1 MFLDINDMTMNKSDS
16 MLKTILIAEDDE
28 NITEILKMYLENSNF
43 QVITARDGL
52 EAWKIIQN
60 RRVDLA
66 LFDVLM
72 PKMDGFMLIR
82 KVRMYYKFPVIFLSA
97 KKSDSDKILG
107 LSLGADD
114 YITKPFN
121 PLEVLARVNAALRRV
136 DELSAP
142 PKRVQENDILTYKSL
157 SINLKTMQLFKN
169 GKEISVTPTQ
179 LRILIFLMEN
189 PGRVFTKKQI
199 VRHLNG
205 ELYDHDDNTITVH
218 ISNLRDKIEDDSRN
232 PAFLLTV
239 RGIGYK
245 FAAAEDDDTT
255 PSPAE

>member
-1 MFLDINDMTMNKSDS
+1 MDS
-16 MLKTILIAEDDE
+16 LSKKILIAEDDE
-28 NITEILKMYLENSNF
+28 NITEILKMYLENNNF

-52 EAWKIIQN
+52 EALEII
-60 RRVDLA
+60 RKSEIDLA

-72 PKMDGFMLIR
+72 PKIDGFALIR
-82 KVRMYYKFPVIFLSA
+82 KVRRDYKFPIIFLSA

-114 YITKPFN
+114 YIAKPFN
-121 PLEVLARVNAALRRV
+121 PLEVLARINAAFRRV
-136 DELSAP
+136 NELSVP
-142 PKRVQENDILTYKSL
+142 PKRVQEREELTYQNL
-157 SINLKTMQLFKN
+157 RVNLKTLQLFKN

-179 LRILIFLMEN
+179 LRILILLMEN

-199 VRHLNG
+199 MRHLNG
-205 ELYDHDDNTITVH
+205 ELYEHDENTVTVH

-232 PAFLLTV
+232 PVFLLTV

-245 FAAAEDDDTT
+245 FAAVR
-255 PSPAE
+255 

>member
-1 MFLDINDMTMNKSDS
+1 VDS
-16 MLKTILIAEDDE
+16 LSKKILIAEDDE
-28 NITEILKMYLENSNF
+28 NITEILKMYLENNNF

-52 EAWKIIQN
+52 EALEII
-60 RRVDLA
+60 RKSEIDLA

-72 PKMDGFMLIR
+72 PKIDGFALIR
-82 KVRMYYKFPVIFLSA
+82 KVRRDYKFPIIFLSA

-114 YITKPFN
+114 YIAKPFN
-121 PLEVLARVNAALRRV
+121 PLEVLARINAAFRRV
-136 DELSAP
+136 NELSVP
-142 PKRVQENDILTYKSL
+142 PKRVQEREELTYQNL
-157 SINLKTMQLFKN
+157 RVNLKTLQLYKN

-179 LRILIFLMEN
+179 LRILILLMEN

-199 VRHLNG
+199 MRHLNG
-205 ELYDHDDNTITVH
+205 ELYEHDENTVTVH

-232 PAFLLTV
+232 PVFLLTV

-245 FAAAEDDDTT
+245 FAAVR
-255 PSPAE
+255 

>member
-1 MFLDINDMTMNKSDS
+1 MDS
-16 MLKTILIAEDDE
+16 LSKKILIAEDDE
-28 NITEILKMYLENSNF
+28 NITEILKMYLENNNF

-52 EAWKIIQN
+52 EALEII
-60 RRVDLA
+60 RKSEIDLA

-72 PKMDGFMLIR
+72 PKIDGFALIR
-82 KVRMYYKFPVIFLSA
+82 KVRRDYKFPIIFLSA

-114 YITKPFN
+114 YIAKPFN
-121 PLEVLARVNAALRRV
+121 PLEVLARINAAFRRV
-136 DELSAP
+136 NELSVP
-142 PKRVQENDILTYKSL
+142 PKRVQEREELTYQNL
-157 SINLKTMQLFKN
+157 RVNLKTLQLYKN

-179 LRILIFLMEN
+179 LRILILLMEN

-199 VRHLNG
+199 MRHLNG
-205 ELYDHDDNTITVH
+205 ELYEHDENTVTVH

-232 PAFLLTV
+232 PVFLLTV

-245 FAAAEDDDTT
+245 FAAVR
-255 PSPAE
+255 